1 MAHGHPSGRGIWKHK
16 AGSSGA
22 NPANVK
28 VADVSYQ
35 NDELAALIVRAWN
48 DQPAGFRNSLLVGTP
63 LQRMTAA
70 QAALQGLPIH
80 PIGLASPIVITEDEY
95 ETGFSL
101 ANAGLSVADGVVFV
115 VPRDTRPTTT
125 GGPPLLETAK
135 MLMAITRAVSPS
147 MEACELTYL
156 ERQTQV

>member
-35 NDELAALIVRAWN
+35 NDELAALIVRAWT
-48 DQPAGFRNSLLVGTP
+48 DQPAGFSNSLLTGQP
-63 LQRMTAA
+63 LQRMAAA
-70 QAALQGLPIH
+70 QTALQGLPIH

-95 ETGFSL
+95 
-101 ANAGLSVADGVVFV
+101 NDGWESDSDDQVVFV
-115 VPRDTRPTTT
+115 LPNATRQS
-125 GGPPLLETAK
+125 GINLVETAK
-135 MLMAITRAVSPS
+135 MLMACVPNGI
-147 MEACELTYL
+147 
-156 ERQTQV
+156 